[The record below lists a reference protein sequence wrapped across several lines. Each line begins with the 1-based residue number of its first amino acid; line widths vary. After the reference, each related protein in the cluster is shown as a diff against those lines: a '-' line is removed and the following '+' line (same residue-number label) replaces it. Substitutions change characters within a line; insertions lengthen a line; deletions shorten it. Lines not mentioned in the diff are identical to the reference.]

1 MPEEMVFLSFTSIVA
16 VTFLAFGLMRT
27 INKHLD
33 RKHGV
38 GPDSKALRSELDDMR
53 AQLQGMDDLRDHI
66 ADLEERI
73 DFTER
78 VLAQQRDK
86 ERLPKGG
93 M

>member
-1 MPEEMVFLSFTSIVA
+1 MPEEIVFLSFTTIVA
-16 VTFLAFGLMRT
+16 VTCLAFGLMRT

-33 RKHGV
+33 RKHGG
-38 GPDSKALRSELDDMR
+38 GPDAKALRPELDDMR

-78 VLAQQRDK
+78 MLAQQRDK

-93 M
+93 V